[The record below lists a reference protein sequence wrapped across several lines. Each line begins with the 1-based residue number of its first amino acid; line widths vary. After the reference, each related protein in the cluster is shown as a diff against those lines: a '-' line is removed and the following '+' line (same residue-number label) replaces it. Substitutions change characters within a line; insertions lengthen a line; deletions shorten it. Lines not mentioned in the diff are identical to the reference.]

1 MILTHIRF
9 SSAFYA
15 TVSINVVLNTPSDV
29 DNVGDRGPLRL
40 PDTPVLVSEWRPSV
54 ENEDDLRLK
63 KNRGYFFLSANK
75 RLFCQIAFNK
85 SAIF

>member
-1 MILTHIRF
+1 MILTHITF

-40 PDTPVLVSEWRPSV
+40 PDTPGPSFGM
-54 ENEDDLRLK
+54 EAIGRKRGRSKAEK
-63 KNRGYFFLSANK
+63 KS
-75 RLFCQIAFNK
+75 RLFFSLCEQEALLPNCFQ
-85 SAIF
+85 